1 MENEKPSKQ
10 GEFNECGSCRCWK
23 ADYAKSKSRTLNTSI
38 SDGKFGLCVGGGFDG
53 SQTQSNE
60 TCSMWK
66 PLIDKERILPI
77 FHAKGGDER

>member
-1 MENEKPSKQ
+1 MLEK
-10 GEFNECGSCRCWK
+10 N
-23 ADYAKSKSRTLNTSI
+23 YAKSKVRLLNTPSTNGE
-38 SDGKFGLCVGGGFDG
+38 SGLCVGGGFDG

-77 FHAKGGDER
+77 FHTKGGDGQ

>member
-1 MENEKPSKQ
+1 MSLGMASENPFQKNDL
-10 GEFNECGSCRCWK
+10 NECGSCRCWK
-23 ADYAKSKSRTLNTSI
+23 S
-38 SDGKFGLCVGGGFDG
+38 GLCVGGGFDG

-77 FHAKGGDER
+77 FYPKEVGDQ